1 MSVVAGNNA
10 DLIIPRLWI
19 GNAKAAADRE
29 FLRKENITVVFNCTK
44 TLPFDDSVPYR
55 YRIAVDDNLEPTE
68 IQFMIDSA
76 EDIAYNMLREYKLGR
91 GILVH
96 CHAGMQRSCAATA
109 IFLMLLRQS
118 KPYATMEYIKSKR
131 PIAFFRG
138 ANFGPAIYAFHTRL
152 ERVIMPAVKA
162 AERCVPS
169 EAGAWM
175 KKND

>member
-1 MSVVAGNNA
+1 MSRLPPANNA

-19 GNAKAAADRE
+19 GNYRAAADRN
-29 FLRKENITVVFNCTK
+29 FLQANNITVVFNCTK
-44 TLPFDDSVPYR
+44 TLPFDDSIPYR

-109 IFLMLLRQS
+109 IFLMLLNQT
-118 KPYATMEYIKSKR
+118 KAYPTMEFIKSKR
-131 PIAFFRG
+131 PIAFHGG
-138 ANFGPAIYAFHTRL
+138 ANFGPAIYAFNTRL
-152 ERVIMPAVKA
+152 ERVIMPAVA
-162 AERCVPS
+162 ALEGRG
-169 EAGAWM
+169 AGTWM
-175 KKND
+175 KKNN

>member
-1 MSVVAGNNA
+1 MTTRLGTANNA

-19 GNAKAAADRE
+19 GNYKAAADRN
-29 FLRKENITVVFNCTK
+29 FLQANNITVVFNCTK
-44 TLPFDDSVPYR
+44 TLPFEESVPYR

-109 IFLMLLRQS
+109 IFLMLLRQT
-118 KPYATMEYIKSKR
+118 KPYATMNFIKSKR
-131 PIAFFRG
+131 QIAFHGG
-138 ANFGPAIYAFHTRL
+138 ANFGPAIYAFNTRL
-152 ERVIMPAVKA
+152 ERVIMPAV
-162 AERCVPS
+162 
-169 EAGAWM
+169 EAVEKREGGAWM
-175 KKND
+175 KKKN

>member
-1 MSVVAGNNA
+1 MSGKRLVANNA

-19 GNAKAAADRE
+19 GNYKAAADRE
-29 FLRKENITVVFNCTK
+29 FLHVNNITVVFNCTK
-44 TLPFDDSVPYR
+44 NLPFEESVPYR

-109 IFLMLLRQS
+109 IFLMLLNQT
-118 KPYATMEYIKSKR
+118 KAYPTMEFIKTKR
-131 PIAFFRG
+131 PIAFHGG
-138 ANFGPAIYAFHTRL
+138 ANFAPAIYAFNTRL
-152 ERVIMPAVKA
+152 ERVIMPAVEA
-162 AERCVPS
+162 AERR
-169 EAGAWM
+169 EGGAWM
-175 KKND
+175 KKTN